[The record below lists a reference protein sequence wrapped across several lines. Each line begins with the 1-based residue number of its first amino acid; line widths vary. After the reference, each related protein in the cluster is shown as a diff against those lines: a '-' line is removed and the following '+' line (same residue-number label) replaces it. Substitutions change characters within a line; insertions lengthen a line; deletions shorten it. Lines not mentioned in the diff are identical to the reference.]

1 MSAPRLPTNATS
13 APSTAIQAAM
23 FAPEPPPCMVTVAGV
38 SLPLTSGN
46 AAWATACGMM
56 SPTTPTRVIVT
67 HSSRARTAILSGG
80 GSGGPPAG
88 HTAGECDSSDSVEK
102 PNSFR
107 SSWQREHSARYH
119 KNGFLG
125 FRGEQLVEAAQLVAE
140 SAAAFRGGAGP
151 PPPPFPPPA
160 RRPPGGPPPPRPFVQ
175 PVPQPS

>member
-1 MSAPRLPTNATS
+1 
-13 APSTAIQAAM
+13 
-23 FAPEPPPCMVTVAGV
+23 MVPAAGV

-46 AAWATACGMM
+46 AAWATASVMR
-56 SPTTPTRVIVT
+56 SPTTTTRVIVT
-67 HSSRARTAILSGG
+67 LSSRGGTGIVSGG

-140 SAAAFRGGAGP
+140 SAAAFRGGGDS
-151 PPPPFPPPA
+151 PPPPFPPPDHVPA
-160 RRPPGGPPPPRPFVQ
+160 GGPPPPGPFTH
-175 PVPQPS
+175 PCPPPAP